1 MSRFEIKGKAP
12 LIKAGQDYWGT
23 LGDTLTFCKL
33 NTVPV
38 RAVKPHI
45 VLDFFN
51 AVTGKNLT
59 MKELLAIGE
68 RVYTLCRAYNVR
80 SGASRETDVLA
91 ERFADPHTSGGAE
104 GQALTQADLDVM
116 LDEYYP
122 LRGWDPNGIPTRE
135 TLENLNLGD
144 IATGLAR

>member
-1 MSRFEIKGKAP
+1 
-12 LIKAGQDYWGT
+12 
-23 LGDTLTFCKL
+23 
-33 NTVPV
+33 V
-38 RAVKPHI
+38 RAVKPQI

-51 AVTGKNLT
+51 AVTGKSLT

-68 RVYTLCRAYNVR
+68 RVYALCRTYNVR
-80 SGASRETDVLA
+80 SGARRETDVLA

-122 LRGWDPNGIPTRE
+122 LRGWDENGIPTKD
-135 TLENLNLGD
+135 TLESLNLGD
-144 IATGLAR
+144 IAAALV